1 MSMCLDRCRG
11 CCCAVLLKQP
21 IMKENTEIYSPIVL
35 LLIFYITKQLSKQL
49 LLDLIGQDVDLD
61 IIVGKNSTP
70 QRNLY
75 FAVSFPKQP
84 SLSSKT
90 TSHMHCGTSAQ

>member
-1 MSMCLDRCRG
+1 MG
-11 CCCAVLLKQP
+11 CCYAVLLKQL
-21 IMKENTEIYSPIVL
+21 IMKENTAIYSPMVL
-35 LLIFYITKQLSKQL
+35 LDTSILHIYITKQLSKQL

-61 IIVGKNSTP
+61 NIIGGKNSTP